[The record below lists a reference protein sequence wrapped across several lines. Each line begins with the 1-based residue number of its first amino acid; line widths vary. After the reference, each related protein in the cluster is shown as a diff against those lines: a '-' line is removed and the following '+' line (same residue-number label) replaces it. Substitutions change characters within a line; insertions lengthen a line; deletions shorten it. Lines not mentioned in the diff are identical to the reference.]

1 MQQTQREEFK
11 VTSAYEIILSEIQ
24 DIVSKGTDTA
34 GTRRIL
40 HLIGGPDYPAEMLE
54 GIRLWNEFLPKAEE
68 MPYTQGQRYLHFLW
82 EAFDRLPLCV
92 SIPFAIP
99 YRRILASKLF
109 AKCGKNFICEENC
122 RFNFGQNLEVGDN
135 VMFNRG
141 CYFDTKGGITFG
153 NFTAAAEY
161 VKIFTHSHGE
171 ADHMAR
177 TYAKVVIEDFA
188 KIFAGV
194 TILPGVTV
202 GAQAIVA
209 ADSMVAKDVPKNM
222 VAAGTP
228 AKTIRVRRN
237 EDRTDLQ
244 LNHYWLAGKAFQTES

>member
-1 MQQTQREEFK
+1 
-11 VTSAYEIILSEIQ
+11 
-24 DIVSKGTDTA
+24 
-34 GTRRIL
+34 
-40 HLIGGPDYPAEMLE
+40 
-54 GIRLWNEFLPKAEE
+54 
-68 MPYTQGQRYLHFLW
+68 
-82 EAFDRLPLCV
+82 
-92 SIPFAIP
+92 
-99 YRRILASKLF
+99 
-109 AKCGKNFICEENC
+109 
-122 RFNFGQNLEVGDN
+122 
-135 VMFNRG
+135 MFNRG

-177 TYAKVVIEDFA
+177 TYAKVVVEDFA

-194 TILPGVTV
+194 TILPGLTV

-209 ADSMVAKDVPKNM
+209 ADSMVSKDVPKNM